1 MSGDTSPPARAS
13 QAAGSRL
20 LNVVTML
27 ILFSLGFVLGMTSN
41 SMYPNLS
48 LPFVPP
54 LLPTAPSLP
63 PSPPPPP
70 PSVPSPSPP
79 PPPPLPPPPPPPAPS
94 PPPPPA
100 AAQNQQT
107 TSLMTGFLAPSNNM
121 TDEELLWWA
130 SMAPKA
136 RTTPLRYRHRKPK
149 VAFLFL
155 IRGEMPLRPLWEK
168 FFRGHEGLYSIY
180 VHADPSYAGPAPPET
195 SVFHGRAIPS
205 QKTLW
210 GDVSLVAAERRL
222 VAHALLDDPRNQRF
236 ALLSESC
243 IPVYNFTTVHAL
255 LTGTAANTSFVDSF
269 VGHDSD
275 VRYDPFFSRR
285 SSSGNIT
292 LAQWRKGA
300 QWFEMDRALAVELVG
315 DGEYYP
321 AFAEFCA
328 WRRFCFAEEHYLPTL
343 LSVIGWGTRNA
354 NRTLTYADWRRGG
367 SHPLTRRGKDVTEE
381 LIGEIRG
388 GGAGG
393 RGQNCSAHG
402 DGARGVCYVFA
413 RKFAPD
419 TLEPLLRLAP
429 KVMGFG

>member
-1 MSGDTSPPARAS
+1 MTDANAPVRAS
-13 QAAGSRL
+13 QSSQVGSRL
-20 LNVVTML
+20 LNNVVTML

-41 SMYPNLS
+41 SKYPNFYLPFMPS
-48 LPFVPP
+48 LPTP
-54 LLPTAPSLP
+54 PSLP
-63 PSPPPPP
+63 PSPPPQPP
-70 PSVPSPSPP
+70 LPVPSPP
-79 PPPPLPPPPPPPAPS
+79 PPPPPPAT
-94 PPPPPA
+94 
-100 AAQNQQT
+100 QNQQMGLT
-107 TSLMTGFLAPSNNM
+107 TTTGFLAPGGGGGSLNYPSNM

-136 RTTPLRYRHRKPK
+136 RTTPYRDRPPK

-155 IRGEMPLRPLWEK
+155 VRGDMPLRPLWEN

-180 VHADPSYAGPAPPET
+180 VHADPSYAGPPPPED

-205 QKTLW
+205 QKTFW

-222 VAHALLDDPRNQRF
+222 VAHALLDDVANQRF

-255 LTGTAANTSFVDSF
+255 LTASNTSFVDSF
-269 VGHDSD
+269 VNHDSD
-275 VRYDPFFSRR
+275 VRYDPSFGRR
-285 SSSGNIT
+285 NNNNNIT

-300 QWFEMDRALAVELVG
+300 QWFEMDRSLAVELVA
-315 DGEYYP
+315 DGGYYG
-321 AFAEFCA
+321 AFAEHCA
-328 WRRFCFAEEHYLPTL
+328 RRRFCFAEEHYLPTL
-343 LSVIGWGTRNA
+343 LSVLGWGPRNA

-367 SHPLTRRGKDVTEE
+367 SHPRRHGARDVTEE

-393 RGQNCSAHG
+393 RGQNCSAYG
-402 DGARGVCYVFA
+402 DGARGVCYLFA

-419 TLEPLLRLAP
+419 TLQPLLRLAP

>member
-1 MSGDTSPPARAS
+1 MSDTGPPARAS

-54 LLPTAPSLP
+54 LLPTAASLP

-70 PSVPSPSPP
+70 PPS
-79 PPPPLPPPPPPPAPS
+79 PPPPPPPAPS
-94 PPPPPA
+94 PPPPPPP
-100 AAQNQQT
+100 QNQQT
-107 TSLMTGFLAPSNNM
+107 SLTTGFLTPSNNM

-155 IRGEMPLRPLWEK
+155 IRGEMPLRPLWEE

-180 VHADPSYAGPAPPET
+180 VHADPSYAGPAPPED

-205 QKTLW
+205 NKTSW

-222 VAHALLDDPRNQRF
+222 VAHALLDDPANQRF

-255 LTGTAANTSFVDSF
+255 LTAANTSFIDSF
-269 VGHDSD
+269 VHHDSV
-275 VRYDPFFSRR
+275 VRYDPFFGRR
-285 SSSGNIT
+285 GNIT
-292 LAQWRKGA
+292 LEQWRKGA

-321 AFAEFCA
+321 AFADFCA
-328 WRRFCFAEEHYLPTL
+328 RRRVCFAEEHYLPTL
-343 LSVIGWGTRNA
+343 LSVIGWGPRNA

-367 SHPLTRRGKDVTEE
+367 SHPRRHGAGDVTEE

-393 RGQNCSAHG
+393 RGQNCSAYG
-402 DGARGVCYVFA
+402 DGARGVCYLFA

-419 TLEPLLRLAP
+419 TLQPLLSLAP